1 MKSRISAF
9 ICSCILLC
17 SCSFSSQKENT
28 NNISETDNPNELYL
42 LVGSYSTPE
51 EEGIK
56 LYKFD
61 EATGDSKYISGLKGI
76 SNPSFLTIASNGKNI
91 YAVGED
97 EGLTSTANAILL
109 ENEKMTL
116 LNSQLTNGGAP
127 CHINFDP
134 KEEFVI
140 TANYMGGSIT
150 VFPIEKDGKLGEKSN
165 LIQFEGKSID
175 KERQEQPH
183 LHCIKITPD
192 GKYLLANDLGTDKIH
207 MFPFADN
214 NTDKSSATLLDQ
226 ANMKDIKI
234 KDGSGPRHI
243 CFHPNKKNAYLINEL
258 SGEVVVFNYD
268 NGEMDAIQYI
278 KADSVGAKGSAD
290 IHVSPDGKFVY
301 SSNRLKED
309 GIAVFAVDGTNGK
322 LNKIDYTLTGKHPRN
337 FMITPN
343 GKYLLV
349 ACRDDNRIEIYSRNT
364 ENGRL
369 ENTGK
374 YIESGKPVCLKV
386 IRQDQY

>member
-1 MKSRISAF
+1 MKTHISAF
-9 ICSCILLC
+9 ICSCILLGGC
-17 SCSFSSQKENT
+17 GSATKKEKSNSISKT
-28 NNISETDNPNELYL
+28 NKSNELYL
-42 LVGSYSTPE
+42 LVGSYATPD

-56 LYKFD
+56 LFRFD
-61 EATGDSKYISGLKGI
+61 EVTGDSKYVSGLKGI
-76 SNPSFLTIASNGKNI
+76 SNPSFLTVASNGKNI

-127 CHINFDP
+127 CHIRLDP
-134 KEEFVI
+134 EEEFVI
-140 TANYMGGSIT
+140 TANYMGGNIT
-150 VFPIEKDGKLGEKSN
+150 IFPIEKDGKLGDKSH

-175 KERQEQPH
+175 MERQEQPH
-183 LHCIKITPD
+183 LHCTEITPD
-192 GKYLLANDLGTDKIH
+192 RKYLLANDLGTDKIH
-207 MFPFADN
+207 MFPFSEN
-214 NTDKSSATLLDQ
+214 NMEKTSSGLLRRE
-226 ANMKDIKI
+226 NMKGIKI
-234 KDGSGPRHI
+234 KEGSGPRHI

-258 SGEVVVFNYD
+258 SGEVVAFSYE
-268 NGEMDAIQYI
+268 NGEMNAIQYI

-290 IHVSPDGKFVY
+290 IHVSPDGKFLY
-301 SSNRLKED
+301 ASNRLKED
-309 GIAVFAVDGTNGK
+309 GIATFGIDETTGK

-337 FMITPN
+337 FMISPN

-364 ENGRL
+364 ESGKL

-374 YIESGKPVCLKV
+374 YIESGKPVCLK
-386 IRQDQY
+386 IIQ